1 MPCFFFYRG
10 KNKNPET
17 MSDSEWARR
26 SEQINWVLRY
36 TGVVEVKQKD
46 LELEHKEEIELIG
59 ERT

>member
-1 MPCFFFYRG
+1 M
-10 KNKNPET
+10 T
-17 MSDSEWARR
+17 DSEWARR

-59 ERT
+59 ERA